1 MGSHALLSASSS
13 KRWLNCPPSARL
25 CAEAEDTTSEYAKEG
40 TDAHTLCEYKVKT
53 LLGIEMQDPTDSLS
67 YYNEEMERCANDYA
81 AYIMEVIEDAKSY
94 CKDPLVLIEQKLD
107 FSRFVPD
114 GFGTGDC
121 LIIADKT
128 LYIIDFKYGK
138 GVEVESEDNP
148 QMMCYAIGALELFD
162 KLYDIENVCMII
174 Y

>member
-67 YYNEEMERCANDYA
+67 YYNEEMERPTCFNRTKARFFK
-81 AYIMEVIEDAKSY
+81 V
-94 CKDPLVLIEQKLD
+94 C
-107 FSRFVPD
+107 SRWIWNR
-114 GFGTGDC
+114 G
-121 LIIADKT
+121 
-128 LYIIDFKYGK
+128 
-138 GVEVESEDNP
+138 
-148 QMMCYAIGALELFD
+148 LF
-162 KLYDIENVCMII
+162 NHSR
-174 Y
+174 

>member
-13 KRWLNCPPSARL
+13 KRWLNCSPSARL
-25 CAEAEDTTSEYAKEG
+25 CAETEDTTSEYAKEG
-40 TDAHTLCEYKVKT
+40 TDSHTLCEYKVKT
-53 LLGIEMQDPTDSLS
+53 LLGIEMQDTTDSLS

-81 AYIMEVIEDAKSY
+81 AYIMEVIEDTKSY

-114 GFGTGDC
+114 EFGTGDC
-121 LIIADKT
+121 LIIADKI

-148 QMMCYAIGALELFD
+148 QMMCYAIGALELFG
-162 KLYDIENVCMII
+162 KLYDIENV
-174 Y
+174 